1 MKLTGQC
8 LCGAVKYQCS
18 AEPVISGNCH
28 CKDCQRASGSAY
40 APTFFVPENAISI
53 QGEVKYFEIAGG
65 SGKKARRG
73 FCPQC
78 GSQLFGKPEAMPG
91 LIAVRAGT
99 LDDSSQYQP
108 HVDIFVSR
116 AAPWDY
122 IPPSATTFPEMP
134 PNPEV

>member
-1 MKLTGQC
+1 
-8 LCGAVKYQCS
+8 
-18 AEPVISGNCH
+18 
-28 CKDCQRASGSAY
+28 
-40 APTFFVPENAISI
+40 
-53 QGEVKYFEIAGG
+53 VKYFEIAGG

-99 LDDSSQYQP
+99 LNDPSQYHPQ
-108 HVDIFVSR
+108 VDIFVSR

>member
-1 MKLTGQC
+1 MNLTGQC

-53 QGEVKYFEIAGG
+53 QGEVKYFESAGG
-65 SGKKARRG
+65 SGKKAKRG

-78 GSQLFGKPEAMPG
+78 GSQLFGKPESLPG

-99 LDDSSQYQP
+99 LDDASQYQP
-108 HVDIFVSR
+108 KVDIFVSS
-116 AAPWDY
+116 AAPWDF

-134 PNPEV
+134 PGPAI